1 VVLRVDRP
9 ETLGAL
15 RREPAI
21 ARLLGEALGPQA
33 VLVPRANVKQVRRWL
48 LEQGYLEK

>member
-1 VVLRVDRP
+1 VDRP
-9 ETLGAL
+9 ETLAAL

-21 ARLLGEALGPQA
+21 ARLLGETLGPQV

-48 LEQGYLEK
+48 LEQGYLD